1 MRWVL
6 LTILKFAAVPASRR
20 VFRALAAHQNLELDN
35 RTRLGFSSADRLGQA
50 RFVAAAKQAWQRV
63 RSASAKVAHRHLGA

>member
-20 VFRALAAHQNLELDN
+20 VFRALAVHQNLELDN
-35 RTRLGFSSADRLGQA
+35 RTRLGFSSEDRLGQA
-50 RFVAAAKQAWQRV
+50 RFVAAAKV